1 MKNPFD
7 IFKRKKNEPSKE
19 RKQKDSHE
27 FSFSE
32 STHEQLNVKDVN
44 KILYYSFF
52 ISQGDIILQLCLLK
66 YASMFYGKQADISVN
81 EVRKAFTSKNV
92 NFPSGLILEK
102 NLAHPKVAP
111 ELLVEE
117 IKEAD
122 EKTSMF
128 DAFVSL
134 LLGDDFEYRQYHT
147 VNGKTVF
154 GVVRPNDLGDKFN
167 SSWMLDS
174 IILWDIE
181 FLINRGGR
189 QNRKDKNSGDNS
201 IKDKYMSVF
210 VNFVLREEKTNI
222 KAFDDMFKKLRSYY
236 KNSHLH
242 KLAHIKTLLKFYNFH
257 HPESA
262 VEI

>member
-1 MKNPFD
+1 MKNPFEF
-7 IFKRKKNEPSKE
+7 FKREQKNI
-19 RKQKDSHE
+19 HG
-27 FSFSE
+27 FYFSE
-32 STHEQLNVKDVN
+32 STNQQLDIKDVN

-66 YASMFYGKQADISVN
+66 YASLFYGKQIDISAN
-81 EVRKAFTSKNV
+81 EVRKAFTDKNV
-92 NFPSGLILEK
+92 DLSSGLILEK

-111 ELLVEE
+111 GLLIEE

-134 LLGDDFEYRQYHT
+134 LLGGDFEYRQYHI
-147 VNGKTVF
+147 VNGRKVY
-154 GVVRPNDLGDKFN
+154 GVIKPNDLDDKFN

-181 FLINRGGR
+181 FLMNRGGR
-189 QNRKDKNSGDNS
+189 QNRKNENSGDNS
-201 IKDKYMSVF
+201 IKDKYMSLF
-210 VNFVLREEKTNI
+210 VNFILKEEKTNI
-222 KAFDDMFKKLRSYY
+222 KAFDDMFQKLRNYY
-236 KNSHLH
+236 KNSQLH
-242 KLAHIKTLLKFYNFH
+242 RLDRIKTLLEFYNLH
-257 HPESA
+257 HPESM